1 MPPDRPISST
11 WSFAQRA
18 LACSKPRCRTV
29 EQINVIAEMLSH
41 LAIFEGVERDNLL
54 AVAYFIESKH
64 SEAGECVLSKGQ
76 PLEQWCLLLHG
87 SALLTRYS
95 TQRGSEQTTT
105 SLGPSDSWSEAA
117 LLHSTHLRR
126 SSVTVVAGP
135 QGCFTLRLRYSDY
148 DAMNDFRNPLQLL
161 PPEGTQGPLSE
172 ITVAQRRAAAMA
184 LLCCF
189 LRRLAS
195 ARSPDERTPEEASE
209 LEPFLS
215 SLPAYKA
222 YPQEL
227 VACLA
232 AACRSQSLPA
242 GSLVYEHSTL
252 ADAHVTVLS
261 GEVQLRKL
269 GGQPGGEETEADS
282 GSAAAAA
289 PGTSASAVTPGA
301 AGGAASGTGAGV
313 RPAPPPGL
321 PQDSPAEGSSGRLNI
336 RARLRR
342 EREARKLM
350 QKQLD
355 EYVSRLDSDAASADG
370 KGGSGGQAPIK
381 DPVSASPIDWTRVFM
396 QKAMRTVEPM
406 WKALHP
412 ADKAPRRRPGAA
424 DGAFD
429 IPLDGGEGPIT
440 EVAQLLGPAAAKAY
454 YRGLRSQGYSDTES
468 PSPSG
473 SSGGGSGGG
482 ARPSDTSGAAAGSN
496 SVREKWKRRMFM
508 VDGPETDHERTLRSM
523 AMRASRIIRERHA
536 RSRGR
541 GGFDAEEV
549 EEMYGQ
555 QFASLTRGSP
565 VGELST
571 VMLHSAMRKES
582 AVAGPGGCE
591 LLLVDWEAYQ
601 QGVLGARSAVLARAA
616 TFLSSLSK
624 DRLNRLAELCLCLS
638 VETATLLARQG
649 NPLEH
654 MVVVQDGEVTLL
666 HEPSAALHTRIASV
680 RGLAIS
686 GSRNGRTQLLPLLST
701 LNTSNLPLSAIA
713 SGGSGAGGTGG
724 AAAASG
730 GPTPSGGSFSSVQ
743 TSPVEITLQGL
754 LLGEVGAGEIVGEA
768 LLGSRGGG
776 GISSISSTAAA
787 AAAAASGHSDPSQHG
802 HGHGQGHGQGNVH
815 GTATGTGTDLHP
827 PLSSASPVLPIEGP
841 KWPATV
847 LATRASVLLVIPRS
861 VLYMSDFDSIRSDLM
876 RFSVERR
883 AWLGRRV
890 EAAYRAAAA
899 PTTMPAVFATAAG
912 ASQSA
917 SAAAAALQSHPLL
930 RRPVVQSSTGDGGG
944 DGGSADA
951 TPRPSAPTTPHTG
964 SFPRRAASSDVSGGS
979 LHAANGGA
987 GSGTESTS
995 SSVHH
1000 PICRRRSVE
1009 SLQRSTSP
1017 GHTAAVVVTAAA
1029 TTSSATVTTT
1039 TVTALASPGST
1050 AAVVAATTGSGHI
1063 LTRPNSKWDFLDGPT
1078 SATGSVNAGG
1088 GPSTSVGTEISSS
1101 MLGPLAMA
1109 TGSFTRGGGA
1119 GVSIMD
1125 SAGSITLPS
1134 GMTLTGSFTSG
1145 SALVGLGG
1153 GALPLRRPS
1162 SGNLRTLKDPAAAVT
1177 PISVSSFA
1185 AANGSVSG
1193 GVGLD
1198 VPSLSPAQQAL
1209 LEVGLDPY
1217 FAGSDL
1223 PYNGNGGGGTAIER
1237 HGSASSA
1244 GVVLAQ
1250 GTGNVGS
1257 GSSVTPLPA
1266 LNQPSS
1272 TLAGTSSRG
1281 LTPLIVAAGG
1291 SNSGSPAA
1299 SADFDAMR
1307 TAGLTTPFR
1316 SPNALMPTSHRIN
1329 GSVGATGLPAASTLP
1344 SSVSLLDSAYGS
1356 TSGIALNPSTAL
1368 AGLTGYPSAAA
1379 TAAGATNGVRLAR
1392 ASYCGGM
1399 TGGRRRTDMDGN
1411 ASGVALTPAAGHL
1424 TAPPPALTP
1433 RIPALQ
1439 ALDVLETAVAAT
1451 ASTPPSP
1458 GLYARSARS
1467 SYTGGMTPR
1476 IASVDSSW
1484 LQMGGRG
1491 AFPGGLRG
1499 RSVTRDSNGLT
1510 IDAGGGG
1517 GSGVAPNE
1525 VEMDEEAALARS
1537 LVPKN
1542 QAGLFMVRGGAAST
1556 PAKLPA
1562 ARRIA
1567 GCF

>member
-1 MPPDRPISST
+1 
-11 WSFAQRA
+11 
-18 LACSKPRCRTV
+18 
-29 EQINVIAEMLSH
+29 MLTH
-41 LAIFEGVERDNLL
+41 LAIFEGVQRDDLL
-54 AVAYFIESKH
+54 AVAYFIEAKH

-105 SLGPSDSWSEAA
+105 SLGPNDSWSEAA

-135 QGCFTLRLRYSDY
+135 QGCFTLRLRYNDY
-148 DAMNDFRNPLQLL
+148 DTMNDFRNPLQLL
-161 PPEGTQGPLSE
+161 PPEGTQGPLAE
-172 ITVAQRRAAAMA
+172 ITVAQRRGAAIA

-195 ARSPDERTPEEASE
+195 ARSPDERTPEETSE

-215 SLPAYKA
+215 SLPAYRA
-222 YPQEL
+222 YPPEL

-269 GGQPGGEETEADS
+269 GGQPGGEETEADGGGSAAGAPPAAAGTAGAAS
-282 GSAAAAA
+282 GSA
-289 PGTSASAVTPGA
+289 V
-301 AGGAASGTGAGV
+301 GGAASGASAAV
-313 RPAPPPGL
+313 RPAPPPGQ
-321 PQDSPAEGSSGRLNI
+321 PQDSPTEGSSGRLNI

-355 EYVSRLDSDAASADG
+355 EYVSRLDSDAANADG
-370 KGGSGGQAPIK
+370 KGGSGSQAPIK

-412 ADKAPRRRPGAA
+412 ADKAPRRRPGIA

-429 IPLDGGEGPIT
+429 IPLDGSEGPIT

-454 YRGLRSQGYSDTES
+454 YRGLQSQGYSDTES

-473 SSGGGSGGG
+473 SSGSGGVWPSDAGGGG
-482 ARPSDTSGAAAGSN
+482 AANSN
-496 SVREKWKRRMFM
+496 PVREKWRRRMFM

-541 GGFDAEEV
+541 GGFDAEEM
-549 EEMYGQ
+549 EELYGQ

-571 VMLHSAMRKES
+571 VVLHSAMRKES

-601 QGVLGARSAVLARAA
+601 QGVLAARAAVLARAA

-624 DRLNRLAELCLCLS
+624 ERLNRLAELCLCLS

-649 NPLEH
+649 NLLEY
-654 MVVVQDGEVTLL
+654 MVVVQEGEVTLL

-680 RGLAIS
+680 RGLAVS
-686 GSRNGRTQLLPLLST
+686 GSRNGRTQLLPLLAT
-701 LNTSNLPLSAIA
+701 LNTSALPMQSSA
-713 SGGSGAGGTGG
+713 SGGAGAGGTGG
-724 AAAASG
+724 AAAASV
-730 GPTPSGGSFSSVQ
+730 GPTPSGGSF
-743 TSPVEITLQGL
+743 TSIQNPVEITLQGL
-754 LLGEVGAGEIVGEA
+754 LLGEIGAGGILGEA

-776 GISSISSTAAA
+776 GGGGSTSSISATAAA
-787 AAAAASGHSDPSQHG
+787 AAAVANGHSDPSQHG
-802 HGHGQGHGQGNVH
+802 HGHGQGHGQGNGH
-815 GTATGTGTDLHP
+815 GTATGPDPHP
-827 PLSSASPVLPIEGP
+827 PLSSVSPVMPLEGP

-876 RFSVERR
+876 RFAVERK

-899 PTTMPAVFATAAG
+899 PATTPAVFATAAG
-912 ASQSA
+912 TSQSSPSVA
-917 SAAAAALQSHPLL
+917 PAPQSHPLL
-930 RRPVVQSSTGDGGG
+930 RRPAPQSSTVDGGG
-944 DGGSADA
+944 DSGSGDT
-951 TPRPSAPTTPHTG
+951 TPRPSAPTTPHVG

-979 LHAANGGA
+979 LHAAANGNAANGPV
-987 GSGTESTS
+987 GSETVSPNL
-995 SSVHH
+995 HH

-1017 GHTAAVVVTAAA
+1017 GHSVVPAVAA
-1029 TTSSATVTTT
+1029 TATSATVT
-1039 TVTALASPGST
+1039 TVTALASPGSS
-1050 AAVVAATTGSGHI
+1050 AATAATTGNGHI

-1078 SATGSVNAGG
+1078 SATGAVNAG
-1088 GPSTSVGTEISSS
+1088 GPSTSAGTEISSP
-1101 MLGPLAMA
+1101 MLGPLSIA
-1109 TGSFTRGGGA
+1109 TGSLTRSGGMGL
-1119 GVSIMD
+1119 SIMD
-1125 SAGSITLPS
+1125 TAGSMTLAT

-1145 SALVGLGG
+1145 SALVGLSG

-1162 SGNLRTLKDPAAAVT
+1162 SGNLRTLKDSAA
-1177 PISVSSFA
+1177 SVNTVSASPLT

-1193 GVGLD
+1193 GAVSDL
-1198 VPSLSPAQQAL
+1198 PSLTLAQQAL
-1209 LEVGLDPY
+1209 LEAGLDPHL
-1217 FAGSDL
+1217 AGSDMS
-1223 PYNGNGGGGTAIER
+1223 YGGGSGGGGTTIER
-1237 HGSASSA
+1237 HGSASLGTA
-1244 GVVLAQ
+1244 LLAPA
-1250 GTGNVGS
+1250 TGSIGN
-1257 GSSVTPLPA
+1257 GSSVAPLPA

-1272 TLAGTSSRG
+1272 ASIVTSSRS
-1281 LTPLIVAAGG
+1281 LTPLIVGGCGG

-1307 TAGLTTPFR
+1307 TAGVATPFR
-1316 SPNALMPTSHRIN
+1316 SPNALTPTSHRAN
-1329 GSVGATGLPAASTLP
+1329 SGAGATGLPAASTMS
-1344 SSVSLLDSAYGS
+1344 SSVSLLDPGYGN
-1356 TSGIALNPSTAL
+1356 TSGIALSPSAGL
-1368 AGLTGYPSAAA
+1368 AGPPGYPSATGTAAAA
-1379 TAAGATNGVRLAR
+1379 TTGVRLAR
-1392 ASYCGGM
+1392 ASHCGGI
-1399 TGGRRRTDMDGN
+1399 TGVRRRTDMDGS
-1411 ASGVALTPAAGHL
+1411 ASGVALTPTVGIL

-1439 ALDVLETAVAAT
+1439 ALDALETAVAAT

-1458 GLYARSARS
+1458 GLYSRSARA
-1467 SYTGGMTPR
+1467 SYTGGLTPR
-1476 IASVDSSW
+1476 IATVDSSW

-1499 RSVTRDSNGLT
+1499 RNVARDNNST
-1510 IDAGGGG
+1510 DAGGGG
-1517 GSGVAPNE
+1517 GGVAPIETE
-1525 VEMDEEAALARS
+1525 VEEEAALARS